1 MDENQLRLLIVAD
14 DPLARA
20 GLAALFAQQTD
31 LTVVGQTSSDSDLE
45 SDLEIFQPEAILCDL
60 GWDPA
65 AAIARLGDVA
75 ETGLPLILLLPAE
88 VDLTDLLAL
97 EPRGLLP
104 RGATPQQLKLAVL
117 AAVQGLVTIDPALLP
132 EFLPDPQI
140 TPPLPVEPLT
150 PRELE
155 VLQHLAEGLPN
166 KSIARRLEISEHTV
180 KFHVNAIMG
189 KLGVQSRTAAV
200 VRATQLSLILL

>member
-1 MDENQLRLLIVAD
+1 MDEKELRLLIVAD

-20 GLAALFAQQTD
+20 GLAALFAQQTE
-31 LTVVGQTSSDSDLE
+31 LTVVGQTSSDGDLW
-45 SDLEIFQPEAILCDL
+45 SDLEIFQPDAILCDL

-65 AAIARLGDVA
+65 TTIARLGELA
-75 ETGLPLILLLPAE
+75 EAGLPLILLLPAE
-88 VDLTDLLAL
+88 VDLTDVLTI
-97 EPRGLLP
+97 EPRGLLS
-104 RGATPQQLKLAVL
+104 RNATPKQLKLAVL
-117 AAVQGLVTIDPALLP
+117 AAVQGMVTLDPAFMP

-140 TPPLPVEPLT
+140 APPLPIEPLT

-166 KSIARRLEISEHTV
+166 KAIARRLEISEHTV
-180 KFHVNAIMG
+180 KFHVNAIMT